1 MVKWSRVRLVI
12 SILTCEGLLATLR
25 ERFQFGPPPQKPAA
39 RAPSDPL
46 SPPARHDYA
55 GALHIHSTYSDGVG
69 TVEQIA
75 AAAARAGLDYL
86 VLCDHSNLDTLV
98 HRQDGWHGRTLVL
111 AGTEITTDTGHLLA
125 LGVPPGFV
133 PAPDDAV
140 DAQRAIHDAGGVG
153 FIALPCDLKDHW
165 RDFARRLSGVGL
177 EVFNLSAIARTK
189 ISLPGLLL
197 VWLRYKSAKR
207 LRAFSLVAARPAREL
222 ALWDKLMLPAHP
234 DDPSQRVVGIAS
246 LDAHAVMRFGGREW
260 PYPTYEES
268 FRTLRT
274 HVLTT
279 APLSG
284 QPAGAERDGRE
295 VHAALAAGRC
305 FMAYD
310 NYADSTGFRFEAT
323 LPAEDDLPIGATM
336 GDALPLAPG
345 QSVDLDVHVPQA
357 RALVR
362 LFRNGALVAA
372 ASGGRLTY
380 TAHQPGAY
388 RVEVYLYRARL
399 GGLCVGAQPWIFSN
413 PIYLQPAPVPA
424 PAPIHAHTSPAPK
437 HAVAPR

>member
-1 MVKWSRVRLVI
+1 MRLVV

-25 ERFQFGPPPQKPAA
+25 ERFQFGPPPQKQSAPI
-39 RAPSDPL
+39 PSDTPP
-46 SPPARHDYA
+46 SPVRHDYA

-75 AAAARAGLDYL
+75 AAAQRAGLDYL

-98 HRQDGWHGRTLVL
+98 HHQDGWHGRTLVL

-140 DAQRAIHDAGGVG
+140 DAQQAIRDAGGLG

-165 RDFARRLSGVGL
+165 RDFARRLPGIGL

-197 VWLRYKSAKR
+197 VWLRYKGPAR

-234 DDPSQRVVGIAS
+234 DDPVQQVVGIAS

-274 HVLTT
+274 HVLTP

-284 QPAGAERDGRE
+284 QPAGAERDARE
-295 VHAALAAGRC
+295 VHGALAAGRC

-323 LPAEDDLPIGATM
+323 VPTEDGLPSEAIM
-336 GDALPLAPG
+336 GDTLPLAPG
-345 QSVDLDVHVPQA
+345 QSTCLDVRVPQA

-362 LFRNGALVAA
+362 LFRNGVLVAA

-380 TAHQPGAY
+380 RTHQPGAY
-388 RVEVYLYRARL
+388 RVEVYLYRVRL
-399 GGLCVGAQPWIFSN
+399 GGLFIGAQPWIFSN
-413 PIYLQPAPVPA
+413 PIYFQPAPVPA
-424 PAPIHAHTSPAPK
+424 AAPIRAHAAPAPK
-437 HAVAPR
+437 QAVAPH